1 MGQRRGR
8 AALGSCLPPFLP
20 PGGAWTWQAAFD
32 LAEDWSRET
41 ADLRRG
47 RGPHAGPGGSR
58 ALPQPVLGPR
68 TPNMRDSSS
77 KAGAACPCSRT
88 PRSCGKTGRLR
99 ATTGTDARGCDFKDA
114 RASDR
119 TRNTAPPLGRDG
131 DAACGKRPVPSA
143 AAAPGMRTCRASVR
157 AGHTRHRTARTGR
170 RGPACGLRA
179 SRLFLL
185 QPSVTKTSC
194 IV

>member
-1 MGQRRGR
+1 MAGRLRPRGGPEQRDCRPAPR
-8 AALGSCLPPFLP
+8 Q
-20 PGGAWTWQAAFD
+20 GAP
-32 LAEDWSRET
+32 
-41 ADLRRG
+41 
-47 RGPHAGPGGSR
+47 RGPRRLTGTATARPGSSHTQHEGLIKQSGSR
-58 ALPQPVLGPR
+58 VPVFE
-68 TPNMRDSSS
+68 D
-77 KAGAACPCSRT
+77 